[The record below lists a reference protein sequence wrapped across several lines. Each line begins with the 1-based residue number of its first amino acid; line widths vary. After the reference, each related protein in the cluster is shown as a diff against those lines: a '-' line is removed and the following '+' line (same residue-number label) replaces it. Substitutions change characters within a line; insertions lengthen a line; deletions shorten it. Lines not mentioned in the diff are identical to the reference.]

1 MNSQMDHPKGHNTTT
16 YEYDD
21 DPHRHDQNV
30 GIQIGHNEEH
40 HGEKKSVLKKV
51 KAKAKKIKDSI
62 KEHVGHGHDHD
73 HDQDDEEDDEMDMD
87 PEIHGTHTAQHLMS
101 GQEGA
106 ARRHTHT
113 REPQFGTAGE
123 GARSKQSS
131 YHTFDPTTASHTPGH
146 EDTLGWSKTEAGKLD
161 EYDEHEQPY
170 APKNTPV
177 GTLLGG
183 GHSTGDLDM
192 GKKGPPV
199 KLGTVVGGSTGV
211 EEDPQ
216 VPKDVGEDHHPAT
229 YQVRVIDPTG
239 TGHDSKAGQGFMSG
253 LHRTEKEEMIQ
264 SPKSKFQGDFQTFD
278 PSTTKYIPGQD
289 ETLDWSRTDTGR
301 LHRSEELTD
310 ASTNTAIAAQAGH
323 DSATAH
329 SFMPELHRSEVNK
342 KTEREG
348 VIHSPRRKFQGD
360 FQTFD
365 PSTTSYITGQEDTL
379 GWSRTD
385 TGRPHRPEEPS
396 HASKNIQ
403 IEGYDSTAT
412 QSFMP
417 GQHRSYLG
425 ERSEREGVH
434 HSPKSKYL
442 DDFHTSD
449 RSTTSHVSGQEETLG
464 WSRTDTGR
472 LHGSEEPSN
481 ASKNS
486 PIAAHAGQHRSILG
500 ERTAMEGG
508 LDDPEDKLQ
517 GDHVTFVHTTTSYV
531 PGQEETLDW
540 FRPDTG
546 RLNESEELSNASKSN
561 PVSAHSGYDSTAA
574 QSFMQG
580 NQRRSK
586 LGEGTAM
593 EGMTDAPGSK
603 LQGDSLTFV
612 PTTTNYVPGQEETLD
627 WSRTDTGR
635 PNRLEEMSNA
645 SKNTPISA
653 HTARNH
659 RMGADEERGTG
670 KFGGLLENS
679 GEMLDKDLNTPIG
692 VGEIRD
698 AGNYE
703 TKVGGPTGMGGE
715 EVGVTP
721 ILHQFDKMNV
731 HDEPHQHSRL
741 DDAQLNRTKHSPQ
754 DENVFTGS
762 HDQFFPE
769 PTSSEDSVFLQDT
782 GPDSEKSHEIPEQK
796 QESYTGKISS
806 AAAMVADKAKQAT
819 SSVTSKLGYGDN
831 SDQHSADA
839 SSGMHEKSFEPV
851 GYEEKISNVT
861 ASITDKAVQAKNA
874 VATTLGYGGNQEE
887 QPHVKEGESRGGASV
902 YGNVATVALKMQDS
916 GTERDVHPGPNTEMD
931 KGVSLK
937 EYLAEKLKPGEEDK
951 ALSDVI
957 TEALPL
963 HKRKE
968 DVSRVGEEGKG
979 DKVTIIGRVTES
991 EEVARQFGRS
1001 EETNYDNAGT
1011 GMASPGKG
1019 VFDRLRD
1026 AATFWYQKGTEVP
1039 SQDDMVEGNEASPV
1053 ISSMESE
1060 QKREG
1065 DQGFSNN
1072 VLRYACFCGR
1082 FVFVILFTQ

>member
-1 MNSQMDHPKGHNTTT
+1 MDHPRGHNTTT

-30 GIQIGHNEEH
+30 GIEIGHNEEH

-73 HDQDDEEDDEMDMD
+73 HDENDDEDDEMDMD
-87 PEIHGTHTAQHLMS
+87 PEIHGTHTAQHLMP
-101 GQEGA
+101 GQEGT

-131 YHTFDPTTASHTPGH
+131 YHTFDPTTARHTPGQ
-146 EDTLGWSKTEAGKLD
+146 EDNLGWSKTEAGKLN

-216 VPKDVGEDHHPAT
+216 FSKDVEEDHHPAT

-239 TGHDSKAGQGFMSG
+239 TGNDSKAGQGFMSG
-253 LHRTEKEEMIQ
+253 PHRTERGEMIQ
-264 SPKSKFQGDFQTFD
+264 SPKSKFQGDFQSFD
-278 PSTTKYIPGQD
+278 PSTTRYVPGQD

-301 LHRSEELTD
+301 QHRSEELTN

-329 SFMPELHRSEVNK
+329 SFMPGLHRSEADER
-342 KTEREG
+342 TERERA
-348 VIHSPRRKFQGD
+348 VHSPRRKFQGD

-365 PSTTSYITGQEDTL
+365 PSTTSYIPGQEETL

-396 HASKNIQ
+396 HASKNIP
-403 IEGYDSTAT
+403 IAGYDSTAA

-417 GQHRSYLG
+417 GQHRSNLG
-425 ERSEREGVH
+425 ERTEREGVP

-442 DDFHTSD
+442 DDFHTFD
-449 RSTTSHVSGQEETLG
+449 PSTTSHVSGQEETLG

-472 LHGSEEPSN
+472 LNGSEEQSN

-486 PIAAHAGQHRSILG
+486 PIAAHSRYDSTDTHMPQSFMPGQHRSILG
-500 ERTAMEGG
+500 ERTAMEGA

-546 RLNESEELSNASKSN
+546 RLNESEELSNASKST
-561 PVSAHSGYDSTAA
+561 PVAAHS
-574 QSFMQG
+574 
-580 NQRRSK
+580 
-586 LGEGTAM
+586 
-593 EGMTDAPGSK
+593 
-603 LQGDSLTFV
+603 
-612 PTTTNYVPGQEETLD
+612 GQEETLD

-635 PNRLEEMSNA
+635 PNRLEELFNA

-653 HTARNH
+653 HTVRNH

-679 GEMLDKDLNTPIG
+679 GELLDKDPNTPRG
-692 VGEIRD
+692 PGERRY

-703 TKVGGPTGMGGE
+703 TKVGDPTGMGGE
-715 EVGVTP
+715 EVGVSP
-721 ILHQFDKMNV
+721 ILHQLDKMNI
-731 HDEPHQHSRL
+731 HDEPHQNSRL
-741 DDAQLNRTKHSPQ
+741 GDAQLNRTKHSPR

-769 PTSSEDSVFLQDT
+769 PVSSEESIFLQDT
-782 GPDSEKSHEIPEQK
+782 GPESGRTHEMSEQK
-796 QESYTGKISS
+796 QESYTEKISS
-806 AAAMVADKAKQAT
+806 TAAMVADKAKQAT
-819 SSVTSKLGYGDN
+819 SSVTSKLGYGDS

-839 SSGMHEKSFEPV
+839 SSGMHEKSSEPV
-851 GYEEKISNVT
+851 GFGEKISNVT
-861 ASITDKAVQAKNA
+861 AAITDKAVQAKNA

-887 QPHVKEGESRGGASV
+887 QPHVNEGESRVGAPV

-916 GTERDVHPGPNTEMD
+916 GRDVHSPSTTGPSTEMD
-931 KGVSLK
+931 KGVSMK

-957 TEALPL
+957 TEAFPL

-979 DKVTIIGRVTES
+979 DKVTVIGRVTES

-1011 GMASPGKG
+1011 GMASAGKG

-1039 SQDDMVEGNEASPV
+1039 SQDDMVEGNEGSPV

-1060 QKREG
+1060 QKREQKR
-1065 DQGFSNN
+1065 QGGSG
-1072 VLRYACFCGR
+1072 L
-1082 FVFVILFTQ
+1082 Q